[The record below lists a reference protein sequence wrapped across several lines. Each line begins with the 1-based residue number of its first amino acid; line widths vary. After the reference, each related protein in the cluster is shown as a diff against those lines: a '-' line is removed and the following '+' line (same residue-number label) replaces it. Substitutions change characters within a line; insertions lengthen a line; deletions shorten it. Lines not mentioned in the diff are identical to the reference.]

1 MIKTRLVKL
10 LSHAKKYIVLQV
22 AWKWMSLLC
31 QVVMIYAAA
40 MLLEGA
46 LFGKLT
52 GNRMASYGA
61 LVLAAIL
68 PSILLRSAG
77 FLCLPRSERRCEADP
92 AGEDLRETIKGLA
105 LPTGKCRYL

>member
-31 QVVMIYAAA
+31 QVVMIYAAV

-61 LVLAAIL
+61 LVLAAT
-68 PSILLRSAG
+68 LLRSSRSAG

-92 AGEDLRETIKGLA
+92 AGEDLRETIKA
-105 LPTGKCRYL
+105 WRFLPGKCRYL

>member
-1 MIKTRLVKL
+1 MEVDVSALP
-10 LSHAKKYIVLQV
+10 
-22 AWKWMSLLC
+22 
-31 QVVMIYAAA
+31 VVMIYAAA

-68 PSILLRSAG
+68 LDSSAIGRLLM
-77 FLCLPRSERRCEADP
+77 P
-92 AGEDLRETIKGLA
+92 
-105 LPTGKCRYL
+105 PTKRA

>member
-61 LVLAAIL
+61 LVLAATCFDSSAIGR
-68 PSILLRSAG
+68 LLM
-77 FLCLPRSERRCEADP
+77 P
-92 AGEDLRETIKGLA
+92 
-105 LPTGKCRYL
+105 PTKRA